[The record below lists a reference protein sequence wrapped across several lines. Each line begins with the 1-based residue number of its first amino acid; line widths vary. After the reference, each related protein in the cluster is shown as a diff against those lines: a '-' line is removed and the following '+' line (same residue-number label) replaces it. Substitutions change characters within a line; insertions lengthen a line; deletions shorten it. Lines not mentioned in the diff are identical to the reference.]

1 MLSSG
6 KIKGTVFG
14 KSAKLKK
21 KKVVSELSKL
31 RNEKQKI
38 ERALDRLTKLYLY
51 AEDAM
56 PESEFIIQKSKL
68 TEALDEVNEQIGFSN
83 TDEWNQSVSDEEFVR
98 RASEFIIA
106 QKLTDRN
113 YVSYKRLATSVD
125 TAVIKTFVQ
134 SIIDSIIMDAG
145 QVKQIIFKNG
155 LSHTFIFK

>member
-68 TEALDEVNEQIGFSN
+68 TETLDEVNEQIGFSN

-134 SIIDSIIMDAG
+134 GIIDSIIMDAG

>member
-1 MLSSG
+1 MPTRGL
-6 KIKGTVFG
+6 T
-14 KSAKLKK
+14 
-21 KKVVSELSKL
+21 VVSELSKL

>member
-1 MLSSG
+1 
-6 KIKGTVFG
+6 
-14 KSAKLKK
+14 
-21 KKVVSELSKL
+21 
-31 RNEKQKI
+31 
-38 ERALDRLTKLYLY
+38 
-51 AEDAM
+51 M

-98 RASEFIIA
+98 SASEFIIA

-134 SIIDSIIMDAG
+134 GIIDSIIMDAG